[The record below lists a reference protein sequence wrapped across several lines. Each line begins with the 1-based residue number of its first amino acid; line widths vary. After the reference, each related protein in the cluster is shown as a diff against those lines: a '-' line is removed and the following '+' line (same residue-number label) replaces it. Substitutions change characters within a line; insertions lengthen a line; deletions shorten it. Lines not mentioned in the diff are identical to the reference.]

1 MASAR
6 LRRLNPTQSPTLPP
20 NWAKNIFSYFI
31 QSSKRLFYQQDQPIH
46 KGVLLN
52 TLLLRGFWRRCEP
65 KRNEIIYSPLC
76 CIIRKMKCTNVYI
89 PKILPLHT
97 RRIQSPFPC
106 YFEIFLVYKFIGY
119 WAGSCIALA
128 CHCVLQK
135 VIVDVAKRCWGDLL
149 KTIGLSWNSQIW
161 VIISCE

>member
-20 NWAKNIFSYFI
+20 NWAKNIFSFFI

-52 TLLLRGFWRRCEP
+52 TLLLRGSWRRCEP

-89 PKILPLHT
+89 FRYLKFYLCTQEEYSPHFPAISRYSLFTSLLDIGQAPALHWPVT
-97 RRIQSPFPC
+97 AFCR
-106 YFEIFLVYKFIGY
+106 K
-119 WAGSCIALA
+119 
-128 CHCVLQK
+128 
-135 VIVDVAKRCWGDLL
+135 
-149 KTIGLSWNSQIW
+149 
-161 VIISCE
+161 